1 MKTEMPQRV
10 HQALVAHQI
19 RSEQLIGWAQL
30 IVVTIWTGLYALA
43 PKTFQADMTFAPVP
57 IALALYLFFS
67 ICRLYLLYRGYM
79 AGWFLAL
86 SVVID
91 MTILLSLIWSFH
103 LQYGQPASF
112 YLKAPTM
119 LYVFVFIA
127 LRALRFSAG
136 YVILAGALAA
146 FGWFLLLQYAVFT
159 STEPNMGVTRNFI
172 EYMTSNAILI
182 GAEFDKVIT
191 ILVTTAILAVAIQRA
206 RKLLVTAVT
215 ESQAHQDLNR
225 FFAPEVSARITAA
238 TNEITPGSGEVRP
251 AAVLFCDIRGFTQLA
266 MQIPPADLMALLAD
280 YQRRMIEVINRHG
293 GSVDKFMGDGI
304 MATFGAVA
312 PSDSY
317 AADAL
322 RAIRDMSKAV
332 AVWNDER
339 VEAGF
344 AALEVGLAAD
354 CGPVVFGAVGD
365 GQRLE
370 YTVIGDPV
378 NRAAKLE
385 NANKYFNSLAI
396 TTRQSLAMAHQQG
409 FADTEFEQLA
419 DQQVDGIA
427 LPVDI
432 VLLAR

>member
-146 FGWFLLLQYAVFT
+146 FGWFLLLQYALFT
-159 STEPNMGVTRNFI
+159 SPNRTW
-172 EYMTSNAILI
+172 A
-182 GAEFDKVIT
+182 
-191 ILVTTAILAVAIQRA
+191 
-206 RKLLVTAVT
+206 
-215 ESQAHQDLNR
+215 
-225 FFAPEVSARITAA
+225 
-238 TNEITPGSGEVRP
+238 
-251 AAVLFCDIRGFTQLA
+251 
-266 MQIPPADLMALLAD
+266 
-280 YQRRMIEVINRHG
+280 
-293 GSVDKFMGDGI
+293 
-304 MATFGAVA
+304 
-312 PSDSY
+312 
-317 AADAL
+317 
-322 RAIRDMSKAV
+322 
-332 AVWNDER
+332 
-339 VEAGF
+339 
-344 AALEVGLAAD
+344 
-354 CGPVVFGAVGD
+354 
-365 GQRLE
+365 
-370 YTVIGDPV
+370 
-378 NRAAKLE
+378 
-385 NANKYFNSLAI
+385 
-396 TTRQSLAMAHQQG
+396 
-409 FADTEFEQLA
+409 
-419 DQQVDGIA
+419 
-427 LPVDI
+427 
-432 VLLAR
+432 